1 MHLTAFFVSFFK
13 NYNQRMNRKNG
24 DFLSYDEKY
33 MRLAMQLAGNAIGR
47 TSPNPLVGAVIVKDN
62 RVVGCGWHRKAGT
75 PHAEVHALNQAG
87 ELAQGADVYVTLEP
101 CAHYGKTPP
110 CAKALVEAKVKNV
123 YGGLLDVN
131 PKVAGKGFKI
141 LEDAGIHV
149 EYGFLQDELRK
160 QNEVF
165 FKWIEH
171 KKPFVVLKAAMTLDG
186 KIATATGQS
195 KWITNETSRA
205 YGYKLRDIYDGIMV
219 GINTVIEDN
228 PMLTA
233 RVDGG
238 KNPIRIVVDSSL
250 KIDINANVV
259 QDKSAKTIVATTDK
273 ADKDK
278 ILKLQA
284 QNVDVIVVDKDE
296 NDKVDIEKLL
306 NILGQQNIC
315 SILVEGGA
323 TLSGSFVA
331 KKLVDKVYFFIAPK
345 IVGGKEAKTPVAGT
359 GILNLQEALALK
371 DIQIEKLEEDIL
383 IIGRVDKDKV

>member
-1 MHLTAFFVSFFK
+1 
-13 NYNQRMNRKNG
+13 MNRKNG

-233 RVDGG
+233 RVDSG

-250 KIDINANVV
+250 RIDINANVV
-259 QDKSAKTIVATTDK
+259 QDKSAKTIIATTDK
-273 ADKDK
+273 ADKNK

-284 QNVDVIVVDKDE
+284 QDVDVIVVDKDE

-306 NILGQQNIC
+306 DILGQQNIC

-345 IVGGKEAKTPVAGT
+345 IVGGKEAKTSVAGT

>member
-1 MHLTAFFVSFFK
+1 
-13 NYNQRMNRKNG
+13 MNRKNG

-250 KIDINANVV
+250 RIDINANVI
-259 QDKSAKTIVATTDK
+259 QDKSAKTIIATTDK

-284 QNVDVIVVDKDE
+284 QDVDVIVVDKDE

-306 NILGQQNIC
+306 DILGQKNIC

-359 GILNLQEALALK
+359 GILNLQEALTLK

>member
-1 MHLTAFFVSFFK
+1 
-13 NYNQRMNRKNG
+13 MNRKNG

-259 QDKSAKTIVATTDK
+259 QDKSAKTIIATTDK

-284 QNVDVIVVDKDE
+284 QDVDVIVVDKDK

-306 NILGQQNIC
+306 DILGQQNIC

-359 GILNLQEALALK
+359 GILNLQEALSLK

>member
-1 MHLTAFFVSFFK
+1 
-13 NYNQRMNRKNG
+13 MNRKNG

-62 RVVGCGWHRKAGT
+62 RVVGCGWHRKADT

-171 KKPFVVLKAAMTLDG
+171 KKPFIVLKAAMTLDG

-250 KIDINANVV
+250 RIDINANVV

-284 QNVDVIVVDKDE
+284 QDVDVIVVDKDE

-306 NILGQQNIC
+306 DILGQKNIC

-331 KKLVDKVYFFIAPK
+331 RKLVDKVYFFIAPK
-345 IVGGKEAKTPVAGT
+345 IVGGKEAKTSVAGT

>member
-1 MHLTAFFVSFFK
+1 
-13 NYNQRMNRKNG
+13 MNRKNG

-171 KKPFVVLKAAMTLDG
+171 KKPFIVLKAAMTLDG

-228 PMLTA
+228 PMLTV

-259 QDKSAKTIVATTDK
+259 QDKSAKTIIATTDK
-273 ADKDK
+273 ANKDK

-284 QNVDVIVVDKDE
+284 QDVDVIVVDKDE

-306 NILGQQNIC
+306 DILGQQNIC

-345 IVGGKEAKTPVAGT
+345 IIGGKEAKTPVAET

-371 DIQIEKLEEDIL
+371 DIQIEKLEEDVL

>member
-1 MHLTAFFVSFFK
+1 M
-13 NYNQRMNRKNG
+13 
-24 DFLSYDEKY
+24 
-33 MRLAMQLAGNAIGR
+33 
-47 TSPNPLVGAVIVKDN
+47 
-62 RVVGCGWHRKAGT
+62 
-75 PHAEVHALNQAG
+75 
-87 ELAQGADVYVTLEP
+87 
-101 CAHYGKTPP
+101 
-110 CAKALVEAKVKNV
+110 
-123 YGGLLDVN
+123 DVN

-238 KNPIRIVVDSSL
+238 KNPIRIVVDSNL

-331 KKLVDKVYFFIAPK
+331 K
-345 IVGGKEAKTPVAGT
+345 
-359 GILNLQEALALK
+359 N
-371 DIQIEKLEEDIL
+371 
-383 IIGRVDKDKV
+383 

>member
-1 MHLTAFFVSFFK
+1 
-13 NYNQRMNRKNG
+13 MNRKNG

-171 KKPFVVLKAAMTLDG
+171 KKPFIVLKAAMTLDG

-238 KNPIRIVVDSSL
+238 KSPIRIVVDSSL
-250 KIDINANVV
+250 RIDINANVV

-284 QNVDVIVVDKDE
+284 QDVDVIVVDKDK

-306 NILGQQNIC
+306 DILGQQNIC

-345 IVGGKEAKTPVAGT
+345 IIGGKEAKTPVSGT
-359 GILNLQEALALK
+359 GILNLQEALTLK
-371 DIQIEKLEEDIL
+371 DIKIEKLEEDIL

>member
-1 MHLTAFFVSFFK
+1 
-13 NYNQRMNRKNG
+13 MNRKNG

-149 EYGFLQDELRK
+149 KYGFLQDELRK

-250 KIDINANVV
+250 RIDINANVV
-259 QDKSAKTIVATTDK
+259 QDKSAKTIIATTDK

-284 QNVDVIVVDKDE
+284 QDVDVIVVDKDK

-306 NILGQQNIC
+306 DILGQQNIC

>member
-1 MHLTAFFVSFFK
+1 
-13 NYNQRMNRKNG
+13 MNRKNG

-62 RVVGCGWHRKAGT
+62 RVVGCGWHRKSGT

-110 CAKALVEAKVKNV
+110 CSKALVEAKVKNV

-171 KKPFVVLKAAMTLDG
+171 KKPFIVLKAAMTLDG

-228 PMLTA
+228 TMLTA

-284 QNVDVIVVDKDE
+284 QDVDVIVVDKDE

-306 NILGQQNIC
+306 DILGQQNIC

-331 KKLVDKVYFFIAPK
+331 KKLVDKVCFFIAPK

-359 GILNLQEALALK
+359 GILNLQEALSLK
-371 DIQIEKLEEDIL
+371 DIQIEKLKEDIL

>member
-1 MHLTAFFVSFFK
+1 
-13 NYNQRMNRKNG
+13 MNRKNG

-110 CAKALVEAKVKNV
+110 CSKALVEAKVKNV

-171 KKPFVVLKAAMTLDG
+171 KKPFIVLKAAMTLDG
-186 KIATATGQS
+186 KIATAIGQS

-284 QNVDVIVVDKDE
+284 QDVDVIVVDKDE

-306 NILGQQNIC
+306 DILGQQNIC

>member
-1 MHLTAFFVSFFK
+1 
-13 NYNQRMNRKNG
+13 MNRKNG

-171 KKPFVVLKAAMTLDG
+171 KKPFIVLKAAMTLDG
-186 KIATATGQS
+186 KIATVTGQS

-250 KIDINANVV
+250 RIDINANVV

-284 QNVDVIVVDKDE
+284 QDVDVIVVDKDK

-306 NILGQQNIC
+306 DILGQQNIC

>member
-1 MHLTAFFVSFFK
+1 
-13 NYNQRMNRKNG
+13 MNRKNG

-171 KKPFVVLKAAMTLDG
+171 KKPFIVLKAAMTLDG

-228 PMLTA
+228 PMLTS

-284 QNVDVIVVDKDE
+284 QDVDVIVVDKDE

-306 NILGQQNIC
+306 DILGQQNIC

>member
-1 MHLTAFFVSFFK
+1 
-13 NYNQRMNRKNG
+13 MNRKNG

-171 KKPFVVLKAAMTLDG
+171 KKPFIVLKAAMTLDG

-250 KIDINANVV
+250 KIDINANLV
-259 QDKSAKTIVATTDK
+259 QDKSAKTIIATTDK

-284 QNVDVIVVDKDE
+284 QDVDVIVVDKDE

-331 KKLVDKVYFFIAPK
+331 KKLVDKVDFFIAPK

>member
-1 MHLTAFFVSFFK
+1 
-13 NYNQRMNRKNG
+13 MNRKNG

-228 PMLTA
+228 PMLTS

-259 QDKSAKTIVATTDK
+259 QDKSAKTIIATTDK
-273 ADKDK
+273 ANKDK

-284 QNVDVIVVDKDE
+284 QDVDVIVVDKDE

-306 NILGQQNIC
+306 DILGQQNIVQQNIC

-345 IVGGKEAKTPVAGT
+345 IIGGKEAKTPVAGT

-371 DIQIEKLEEDIL
+371 DIQIEKLEEDVL

>member
-1 MHLTAFFVSFFK
+1 
-13 NYNQRMNRKNG
+13 MNRKNG

-228 PMLTA
+228 PMLTS

-284 QNVDVIVVDKDE
+284 QDVDVIVVDKDE

-306 NILGQQNIC
+306 DILGQQNIC

-345 IVGGKEAKTPVAGT
+345 IIGGKEAKTPVAGT

-371 DIQIEKLEEDIL
+371 DIQIEKLEEDVL

>member
-1 MHLTAFFVSFFK
+1 
-13 NYNQRMNRKNG
+13 MNRKNG

-171 KKPFVVLKAAMTLDG
+171 KKPFIVLKAAMTLDG

-345 IVGGKEAKTPVAGT
+345 IIGGKEAKTPVAGT

>member
-1 MHLTAFFVSFFK
+1 
-13 NYNQRMNRKNG
+13 MNRKNG

-284 QNVDVIVVDKDE
+284 QDIDVIVVDKDE

-345 IVGGKEAKTPVAGT
+345 IIGGKEAKTPVAGT

>member
-1 MHLTAFFVSFFK
+1 
-13 NYNQRMNRKNG
+13 MNRKNG

-87 ELAQGADVYVTLEP
+87 ELAQGSDVYVTLEP

-110 CAKALVEAKVKNV
+110 CSKALVEAKVKNV

-171 KKPFVVLKAAMTLDG
+171 KKPFIVLKAAMTLDG

-284 QNVDVIVVDKDE
+284 QDVDVIVVDKDE

-306 NILGQQNIC
+306 DILGQQNIC

-359 GILNLQEALALK
+359 GILNLQEALSLK

>member
-1 MHLTAFFVSFFK
+1 
-13 NYNQRMNRKNG
+13 MNRKNG

-33 MRLAMQLAGNAIGR
+33 MRLAMQLSGNAIGR

-259 QDKSAKTIVATTDK
+259 QDKSAKTIIATTDK

-284 QNVDVIVVDKDE
+284 QDVDVIVVDKDK

-306 NILGQQNIC
+306 DILGQQNIC

>member
-1 MHLTAFFVSFFK
+1 
-13 NYNQRMNRKNG
+13 MNRKNG

-87 ELAQGADVYVTLEP
+87 KLAQGADVYVTLEP

-110 CAKALVEAKVKNV
+110 CSKALVEAKVKNV

-171 KKPFVVLKAAMTLDG
+171 KKPFIVLKAAMTLDG

-284 QNVDVIVVDKDE
+284 QDVDVIVVDKDE

-306 NILGQQNIC
+306 DILGQQNIC

-345 IVGGKEAKTPVAGT
+345 IVGGKEAKTPVAGI

>member
-1 MHLTAFFVSFFK
+1 
-13 NYNQRMNRKNG
+13 MNRKNG

-238 KNPIRIVVDSSL
+238 KNPIRIVVDSNL

-284 QNVDVIVVDKDE
+284 QDVDVIVVDKDE

-306 NILGQQNIC
+306 DILGQQNIC

-345 IVGGKEAKTPVAGT
+345 IIGGKEAKTPVAGT

-371 DIQIEKLEEDIL
+371 DIQIEKLEEDVL

>member
-1 MHLTAFFVSFFK
+1 
-13 NYNQRMNRKNG
+13 MNRKNG

-171 KKPFVVLKAAMTLDG
+171 KKPFIVLKAAMTLDG

-250 KIDINANVV
+250 RIDINANVV

-284 QNVDVIVVDKDE
+284 QDIDVIVVDKDE

-306 NILGQQNIC
+306 DILGQQNIC

-345 IVGGKEAKTPVAGT
+345 IIGGKEAKTPVAGT

>member
-1 MHLTAFFVSFFK
+1 
-13 NYNQRMNRKNG
+13 MNRKNG

-259 QDKSAKTIVATTDK
+259 QDKSAKIIIATTDK

-284 QNVDVIVVDKDE
+284 QDVDVIVVDKDK

-306 NILGQQNIC
+306 DILGQQNIC

-371 DIQIEKLEEDIL
+371 DIQIEKLEEDII

>member
-1 MHLTAFFVSFFK
+1 
-13 NYNQRMNRKNG
+13 MNRKNG

-259 QDKSAKTIVATTDK
+259 QDKSAKTIIATTDK

-284 QNVDVIVVDKDE
+284 QDVDVIVVDKDE
-296 NDKVDIEKLL
+296 QDKVDIEKLL
-306 NILGQQNIC
+306 DILGQQNIC

-345 IVGGKEAKTPVAGT
+345 IIGGKEAKTPVAGT

>member
-1 MHLTAFFVSFFK
+1 
-13 NYNQRMNRKNG
+13 MNRKNG

-171 KKPFVVLKAAMTLDG
+171 KKPFIVLKVAMTLDG

-250 KIDINANVV
+250 RIDINANVV

-284 QNVDVIVVDKDE
+284 QDVDVIVVDKDE

-306 NILGQQNIC
+306 DILGQQNIC

>member
-1 MHLTAFFVSFFK
+1 
-13 NYNQRMNRKNG
+13 MNRKNG

-250 KIDINANVV
+250 KIGINANVV
-259 QDKSAKTIVATTDK
+259 QDKSAKTIIATTDK

-284 QNVDVIVVDKDE
+284 QDVDVIVVDKDK

-306 NILGQQNIC
+306 DILGQQNIC

-345 IVGGKEAKTPVAGT
+345 IIGGKEAKTPVAGT

>member
-1 MHLTAFFVSFFK
+1 
-13 NYNQRMNRKNG
+13 MNRKNG

-62 RVVGCGWHRKAGT
+62 RVVGCGWHRKSGT

-110 CAKALVEAKVKNV
+110 CSKALVEAKVKNV

-171 KKPFVVLKAAMTLDG
+171 KKPFIVLKAAMTLDG

-284 QNVDVIVVDKDE
+284 QDVDVIVVDKDE

-306 NILGQQNIC
+306 DILGQQNIC

>member
-1 MHLTAFFVSFFK
+1 
-13 NYNQRMNRKNG
+13 MNRKNG

-62 RVVGCGWHRKAGT
+62 RVVGCGWHRKSGT

-110 CAKALVEAKVKNV
+110 CSKALVEAKVKNV

-171 KKPFVVLKAAMTLDG
+171 KKPFIVLKAAMTLDG

-284 QNVDVIVVDKDE
+284 QDVDVIVVDKDE

-306 NILGQQNIC
+306 DILGQQNIC

-359 GILNLQEALALK
+359 GILNLQEALSLK

>member
-1 MHLTAFFVSFFK
+1 
-13 NYNQRMNRKNG
+13 MNRKNG

-110 CAKALVEAKVKNV
+110 CSKALVEAKVKNV

-171 KKPFVVLKAAMTLDG
+171 KKPFIVLKAAMTLDG

-219 GINTVIEDN
+219 GIKTVIEDN

-284 QNVDVIVVDKDE
+284 QDVDVIVVDKDE

-306 NILGQQNIC
+306 DILGQQNIC

-345 IVGGKEAKTPVAGT
+345 IVGGKEAKTPVAGI

-371 DIQIEKLEEDIL
+371 DIQIEKLEEDFL

>member
-1 MHLTAFFVSFFK
+1 
-13 NYNQRMNRKNG
+13 MNRKNG

-259 QDKSAKTIVATTDK
+259 QDKSAKTIIATTDK

-284 QNVDVIVVDKDE
+284 QDVDVIVVDKDE

-306 NILGQQNIC
+306 DILGQQNIGQQNIC

>member
-1 MHLTAFFVSFFK
+1 
-13 NYNQRMNRKNG
+13 MNRKNG

-87 ELAQGADVYVTLEP
+87 ELAQGSDVYVTLEP

-110 CAKALVEAKVKNV
+110 CSKALVEAKVKNV

-171 KKPFVVLKAAMTLDG
+171 KKPFIVLKAAMTLDG

-284 QNVDVIVVDKDE
+284 QDVDVIVVDKDE

-306 NILGQQNIC
+306 DILGQQNIC

-331 KKLVDKVYFFIAPK
+331 KKLVDKVYFFIAPR

>member
-1 MHLTAFFVSFFK
+1 
-13 NYNQRMNRKNG
+13 MNRKNG

-259 QDKSAKTIVATTDK
+259 QDKSAKTIIATTDK

-284 QNVDVIVVDKDE
+284 QDVDVIVVDKDE

-306 NILGQQNIC
+306 DILGQQNIC

-359 GILNLQEALALK
+359 GILNLQEALVLK

>member
-1 MHLTAFFVSFFK
+1 
-13 NYNQRMNRKNG
+13 MNRKNG

-238 KNPIRIVVDSSL
+238 KNPIRIVVDSNL

-345 IVGGKEAKTPVAGT
+345 IIGGKEAKTPVAGT

>member
-1 MHLTAFFVSFFK
+1 
-13 NYNQRMNRKNG
+13 MNRKNG

-110 CAKALVEAKVKNV
+110 CSKALVEAKVKNV

-171 KKPFVVLKAAMTLDG
+171 KKQFIVLKAAMTLDG

-284 QNVDVIVVDKDE
+284 QDVDVIVVDKDE

-306 NILGQQNIC
+306 DILGQQNIC

>member
-1 MHLTAFFVSFFK
+1 
-13 NYNQRMNRKNG
+13 MNRKNG

-110 CAKALVEAKVKNV
+110 CSKALVEAKVKNV

-238 KNPIRIVVDSSL
+238 KNPIRIVVDSNL
-250 KIDINANVV
+250 KININANVV

-284 QNVDVIVVDKDE
+284 QDVDVIVVDKDE

-345 IVGGKEAKTPVAGT
+345 IIGGKEAKTPVAGT

>member
-1 MHLTAFFVSFFK
+1 
-13 NYNQRMNRKNG
+13 MNRKNG

-259 QDKSAKTIVATTDK
+259 QDKSAKTIIATTDK

>member
-1 MHLTAFFVSFFK
+1 
-13 NYNQRMNRKNG
+13 MNRKNG

-250 KIDINANVV
+250 KIDTNANVV
-259 QDKSAKTIVATTDK
+259 QDKSAKTIIATTDK

-284 QNVDVIVVDKDE
+284 QDVDVIVVDKDK

-306 NILGQQNIC
+306 DILGQQNIC

-345 IVGGKEAKTPVAGT
+345 IIGGKEAKTPVAGT
-359 GILNLQEALALK
+359 GILNLQEALTLK

>member
-1 MHLTAFFVSFFK
+1 
-13 NYNQRMNRKNG
+13 MNRKNG

-171 KKPFVVLKAAMTLDG
+171 KKPFIVLKAAMTLDG
-186 KIATATGQS
+186 KITTATGQS

-259 QDKSAKTIVATTDK
+259 QDKSAKTIIATTDK

-284 QNVDVIVVDKDE
+284 QDVDVIVVDKDK

-306 NILGQQNIC
+306 DILGQQNIC

>member
-1 MHLTAFFVSFFK
+1 
-13 NYNQRMNRKNG
+13 MNRKNG

-110 CAKALVEAKVKNV
+110 CSKALVEAKVKNV

-171 KKPFVVLKAAMTLDG
+171 KKPFIVLKAAMTLDG

-284 QNVDVIVVDKDE
+284 QDVDVIVVDKDE

-306 NILGQQNIC
+306 DILGQQNIC

-323 TLSGSFVA
+323 ILSGSFVA

-359 GILNLQEALALK
+359 GILNLQEALSLK

>member
-1 MHLTAFFVSFFK
+1 
-13 NYNQRMNRKNG
+13 MNRKNG

-171 KKPFVVLKAAMTLDG
+171 KKPFIVLKAAMTLDG

-306 NILGQQNIC
+306 DILGQQNIC